1 MLKTWMSAGFVK
13 VCDGTEAP
21 EIMSNTF
28 KLYMARNESESCL
41 ISLRSDEA
49 MEGLSLVAER
59 VPENIKVTFLKE
71 YTLKTGDEYYPDPIV
86 PMDGEF
92 SIEANKS
99 ASFLVRLTT
108 TEATKP
114 LQYAFPVRLMKDG
127 AVLFEYNIDVKVWK
141 FAYPVK
147 PTCET
152 VFGLGVG
159 GGIHS
164 IIDKHGIDDKER
176 LDEMYK
182 KYFDIFLDY
191 KTSAD
196 ILPYSI
202 LDPRADEYMSDPRLT
217 TFRVSN
223 AVSDEHLKANY
234 EKLATNP
241 EWLKKA
247 YCYPFDEPTC
257 IDHLNTTAERSDR
270 IHSIAPKLN
279 CVTPFFRNP
288 DYDENRDAMEFLFD
302 HIDIFCP
309 KAYCYVDKN
318 IYSPSQLEKYPSFK
332 DRMDKFVAEGK
343 RVWWYVCW
351 EPGDPYLNVY
361 VNEQG
366 INHRLLFW
374 QQYLNNVQGFLYWAT
389 TWWTGVSD
397 PWENMATVPGLSPN
411 VFGDGSMLYNGNK
424 VGIDGPVASLRL
436 DIIRDGVEDFELL
449 TMAAEKLGK
458 EYVDSKIKELTPDIV
473 THTSDAE
480 LFNRVRVEIGNA
492 LNEKY

>member
-1 MLKTWMSAGFVK
+1 MFKTWMSAGFVK
-13 VCDGTEAP
+13 VCDNTEAP
-21 EIMSNTF
+21 EIMSNIT
-28 KLYMARNESESCL
+28 KLYMAKNESESTL
-41 ISLRSDEA
+41 ITIFSDEDID
-49 MEGLSLVAER
+49 GLSFSADN
-59 VPENIKVTFLKE
+59 VPAGMTVTYLKE
-71 YTLKTGDEYYPDPIV
+71 YTIKTGNDRYPDPIV
-86 PMDGEF
+86 PVEGEF
-92 SIEANKS
+92 SVEANKNT
-99 ASFLVRLTT
+99 SFLVRLTT
-108 TEATKP
+108 SKNIAHA
-114 LQYAFPVRLMKDG
+114 QYSFPIRLKKDG
-127 AVLFEYNIDVKVWK
+127 NVIFDYYIDVKVWK
-141 FAYPVK
+141 FAYPDH

-152 VFGLGVG
+152 VFGLGIG
-159 GGIHS
+159 GGIKS

-196 ILPYSI
+196 TLPYAI
-202 LDPRADEYMSDPRLT
+202 LDPRADTYMSDPRVT

-234 EKLATNP
+234 EKLKTNP

-247 YCYPFDEPTC
+247 YCYPFDEPTTV
-257 IDHLNTTAERSDR
+257 DHLNTTAERSDR

-288 DYDENRDAMEFLFD
+288 DYDENRDAMEFLKD

-309 KAYCYVDKN
+309 KAYCYMDKN
-318 IYSPSQLEKYPSFK
+318 IYSPSQMEKYPSFK
-332 DRMDKFVAEGK
+332 DRMAQFVSEGK

-351 EPGDPYLNVY
+351 EPGDPYCNVY

-374 QQYLNNVQGFLYWAT
+374 QQYLHNVQGFLYWAS
-389 TWWTGVSD
+389 TWWSAVKD
-397 PWENMATVPGLSPN
+397 PWEDMATVPGLSPN

-449 TMAAEKLGK
+449 TMASEKLGR
-458 EYVDSKIKELTPDIV
+458 EWVDAKIKELTPDVV
-473 THTSDAE
+473 THTSDAD
-480 LFNRVRVEIGNA
+480 LFSRVRAEIGNA